1 MLIWLRFAFRNLLR
15 NRRRSLYTILAVAIG
30 FAAVNVFGGF
40 TQYIFTNLRESFIYV
55 QGNGHLSV
63 FKIGAREH
71 GGDDDPQHYLLSRE
85 EIQRIR
91 EIAAARLQ
99 PRAFLEVLTLS
110 GLISNGDTSTIF
122 VGVAWPP
129 GDKYRIQ
136 KAARGLMARLEFF
149 EGRPLEEGSSYGIGI
164 GRDLG
169 KRLGIGRD
177 SPAILMA
184 PTVHG
189 QINALDAKVYQITQ
203 APMELL
209 EDKWVIMPLAF
220 ARSLYDTE
228 GASQFNIL
236 LTEGE
241 ELPVQRDRLEQA
253 LRAAGLAV
261 EVLPWPSLSP
271 FYVKTERMFQIIF
284 FFMFVI
290 VSVIIVMSVV
300 NTVSMSVLERGR
312 EIGTLRAMGAKR
324 WLVVRLFGLEGLLLG
339 LFGCLLGAGLFGC
352 SLGFIGW
359 LQPMWT
365 PPQIARAIP
374 LEVYFVP
381 AYFLQSGLLLMLLSL
396 LAGIFPARRIARRN
410 IVEALG
416 HV

>member
-1 MLIWLRFAFRNLLR
+1 MLIWLRLAFRNLLR

-40 TQYIFTNLRESFIYV
+40 TQYIFANLRESFIYV

-63 FKIGAREH
+63 FKTGAREH
-71 GGDDDPQHYLLSRE
+71 AGDDEPERYLLSRE

-91 EIAAARLQ
+91 EIATAELQ
-99 PRAFLEVLTLS
+99 TLDFLEVLTLS
-110 GLISNGDTSTIF
+110 GLISNGDISTIF
-122 VGVAWPP
+122 VGIAWPP

-136 KAARGLMARLEFF
+136 KQARGLMARLEFF
-149 EGRPLEEGSSYGIGI
+149 TGRPLEDGSSYGIGI
-164 GRDLG
+164 GHDLG
-169 KRLGIGRD
+169 KRLGIGRE

-184 PTVHG
+184 PTVQG

-209 EDKWVIMPLAF
+209 EDKWVVMPLTF

-228 GASQFNIL
+228 GASQLNIL
-236 LTEGE
+236 LAGADG
-241 ELPVQRDRLEQA
+241 LPGQGDRLEQA

-261 EVLPWPSLSP
+261 EVLPWTALSP
-271 FYVKTERMFQIIF
+271 FFVKTERMFQIIF

-300 NTVSMSVLERGR
+300 NTVSMAVLERSR

-339 LFGCLLGAGLFGC
+339 LFGCLLGAGLFGL
-352 SLGFIGW
+352 SLGFIGL

-381 AYFLQSGLLLMLLSL
+381 AYFLRSGLLLVLLSL